1 MALEIAATLFAAID
15 SSLESTLMSGTSIVM
30 TGLGAAFGSVWLIHF
45 TLKSMYWLFNGMDSI
60 VQDIVFTVI
69 KMAFIVYFA
78 FNVGW
83 YLNTIVPFVTGLPT
97 WMGGVLSGQAG
108 TQTNQIDV
116 LINAFVN
123 AVKTLIDAMD
133 FDFWDDFN
141 VVLLGLAVVLF
152 MLIGGIPFI
161 LVCVGTLITLK
172 ASTTLM
178 LVVGPIF
185 IAFALFDQTRQWFMG
200 WVSVVGGFML
210 TNVLFSVV
218 IALEISFIN
227 SNVIRNGVIDT
238 TWANAVSI
246 LLYFSAFTLLATEL
260 PNYAAS
266 VMGGVSSGGVGGV
279 GGLVSKTAG
288 IGAAKNMT
296 SAAWRLMSKKRNTIK

>member
-15 SSLESTLMSGTSIVM
+15 KSLESTLMSGTSIVM

-45 TLKSMYWLFNGMDSI
+45 TVKSLYWLFNGMDAI
-60 VQDIVFTVI
+60 VQDVVFSVM

-83 YLNTIVPFVTGLPT
+83 YLDTIVPFVTGLPT
-97 WMGGVLSGQAG
+97 WMGGVLSGQTG
-108 TQTNQIDV
+108 TQTNQVDV
-116 LINAFVN
+116 LINAFVD
-123 AVKTLIDAMD
+123 AVRKLIDAMN
-133 FDFWDDFN
+133 FDFFDDFN
-141 VVLLGLAVVLF
+141 VVLLGIAVVLF
-152 MLIGGIPFI
+152 MLVGGIPFL

-185 IAFALFDQTRQWFMG
+185 IAFALFDQTKQWFMG
-200 WVSVVGGFML
+200 WVAVVGGFML
-210 TNVLFSVV
+210 TNVLFSIV

-227 SNVIRNGVIDT
+227 SNVIKNGIIDT

-260 PNYAAS
+260 PNYAAA
-266 VMGGVSSGGVGGV
+266 VMGGASAGGVGGV
-279 GGLVSKTAG
+279 GGIVSKTAG
-288 IGAAKNMT
+288 VSAAKQMT
-296 SAAWRLMSKKRNTIK
+296 SAAWRLMNKNRNTIK